1 MEIRR
6 RVGSTIRATALLVV
20 SITITAAILMAVFI
34 DTLAPTSLAAS
45 APLHCTKAVYPEL
58 LALTFVE
65 DCRTGSRSR

>member
-20 SITITAAILMAVFI
+20 SITITAAILTAMFI
-34 DTLAPTSLAAS
+34 DTLAPTSLAA
-45 APLHCTKAVYPEL
+45 APLHCTKTVYPEL
-58 LALTFVE
+58 LSLKFVE